1 MKDNLGSLGRRERGL
16 EMGTEKEYE
25 RMERETKSKHHFL
38 CSQCF
43 LELAETRRGEGA

>member
-1 MKDNLGSLGRRERGL
+1 MKDNLGSLGRRQRGL
-16 EMGTEKEYE
+16 ETGIEEEYE

-43 LELAETRRGEGA
+43 LELAEARRAEGA